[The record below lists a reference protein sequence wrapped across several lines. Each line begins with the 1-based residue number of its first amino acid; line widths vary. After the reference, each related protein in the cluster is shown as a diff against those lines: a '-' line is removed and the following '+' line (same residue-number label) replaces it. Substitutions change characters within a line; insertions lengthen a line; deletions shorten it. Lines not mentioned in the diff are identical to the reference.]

1 MRYSFFFIFLFICF
15 SVQAQTSDEKDIQA
29 VVDQLFKG
37 MEKGD
42 SAMVHNAF
50 TKEVSM
56 TTIFRDKTNN
66 PVIINE
72 NSLTEFLNAVGKPHK
87 EVWYE
92 EIWNM
97 KINVDG
103 DFASAWC
110 DYAFYVD
117 KNFSH
122 CGVDAFHLFRT
133 KEGWKIFHLADT
145 RRKANCTI
153 PADIEKKHK

>member
-1 MRYSFFFIFLFICF
+1 MRYLFFIIFLFICF

-50 TKEVSM
+50 TKEVTM
-56 TTIFRDKTNN
+56 ATIFRDKTNN
-66 PVIINE
+66 PVILND
-72 NSLTEFLNAVGKPHK
+72 NSLTEFTNAVGKPHK

-92 EIWNM
+92 EVWNM

-110 DYAFYVD
+110 DYAFYFD

-145 RRKANCTI
+145 RRKSNCTI